1 MLELKEI
8 TKDYYVDKK
17 PFQALK
23 GVSLYFP
30 KQQFCS
36 ILGASGSGKTTTLNI
51 IGGLDKYSSGDLLI
65 EGLSTKTYDDKDWD
79 NYRNKR
85 IGFIFQSYN
94 LIPQLSLQD
103 NVSMSLTLDGVSKR
117 ERSKKA
123 RLALDAVGLKGLY
136 NKIPNQLS
144 GGQMQRVAIARALIN
159 DPEIIL
165 ADEPTGALD
174 SVTSVQ
180 IMDLLKEISKDKLVI
195 MVTHNRELAEKY
207 SDRII
212 EFKDGLVIRDTFENQ
227 IQEIKVKEE
236 KEYEK
241 NGLSLKDFALIDEKK
256 RKKLKK
262 AKRERKSSMSYK
274 TSLDLSFKNLLTKKG
289 RTIMT
294 SVAGSFGIIGVALV
308 LSVNNGFGNYINKL
322 EVQTASQMPL
332 NVSSY
337 SVTYKKDPNFVPN
350 EAFTDKE
357 VVLPYLTDTG
367 EPEVSFNNITPK
379 YIAFLESIKNQG
391 KIMSDYIVSYG
402 EQYAFNLT
410 TQNPG
415 TKEYY
420 QVKNGNFLAYSDMIS
435 SLTGLPTNYFHILY
449 GDENAY
455 DVIGGRYADPNNMH
469 EMMLMVDNRNQ
480 IPLEVLKE
488 LGFYDKENDEI
499 TDDYAKENPVTF
511 NEILNKTFKVF
522 PNSEY
527 YTEEHKEVPYND
539 KDVYYYKQ
547 NDLETLFND
556 STKGV
561 EVKIVGILR
570 PKEDTT
576 IQTMAAGV
584 CYQKPLQDHLVEL
597 NKKDNIYQN
606 IKNNVTWKDGANASE
621 LATDLLK
628 LAQSLSNANSSNSS
642 SVQNEFNNLM
652 NKYFEFYSIF
662 DGNTMNEKNIR
673 YTIKDYMTWC
683 KTIGADIIDEE
694 LKFGGLNSLQ
704 EYIEKVSSGIGKFAL
719 TQDKKYLIEIYP
731 YLISLVGYMDGYSD
745 IRNVII
751 FPVDLSSK
759 QKLTKLLDEFNVVD
773 PTDVPN
779 HAKNESEIVRYTDI
793 VGTFTGGM
801 TQLID
806 ILSIVLIVFASIS
819 LVVSCVMTGIITY
832 VSVIERTKEI
842 GILRALGARKKDVGR
857 LFEAECVFIGLGSG
871 LIGCFVAFVATF
883 PINAIINHLYPEYN
897 IGNIADLH
905 YSSIIILVLV
915 SCLLTFLSSLMPARA
930 AARKDPVIALR
941 SE

>member
-1 MLELKEI
+1 MLELKDI

-85 IGFIFQSYN
+85 IGFVFQSYN

-103 NVSMSLTLDGVSKR
+103 NVSMSLTLDGVPKR
-117 ERSKKA
+117 ERNRKA

-180 IMDLLKEISKDKLVI
+180 IMDLLKEISANKLVI
-195 MVTHNRELAEKY
+195 MVTHNRELAEEY

-212 EFKDGLVIRDTFENQ
+212 EFKDGLVIHDSFANKIE
-227 IQEIKVKEE
+227 EIKAKEE
-236 KEYEK
+236 AENLQK
-241 NGLSLKDFALIDEKK
+241 GLSLKDFALIDEKN
-256 RKKLKK
+256 KKKVKK

-274 TSLDLSFKNLLTKKG
+274 TSLNLSFKNLLTKKG

-294 SVAGSFGIIGVALV
+294 SIAGSFGIIGVALV
-308 LSVNNGFGNYINKL
+308 LSVNNGFGNYINRL
-322 EVQTASQMPL
+322 EVETASQMPL

-350 EAFTDKE
+350 ESFTDKE
-357 VVLPYLTDTG
+357 VVLPFITDTG

-379 YIAFLESIKNQG
+379 YISFLESIKNEG
-391 KIMSDYIVSYG
+391 KLMSDYIVSYG

-410 TQNPG
+410 TQNPK
-415 TKEYY
+415 TNEYY
-420 QVKNGNFLAYSDMIS
+420 KVRNGNFVAYSDMIS
-435 SLTGLPTNYFHILY
+435 GLTGLPTNYFHILY

-455 DVIGGRYADPNNMH
+455 DVIGGRYADPTKMN
-469 EMMLMVDNRNQ
+469 EMMLMVDSRNQ
-480 IPLEVLKE
+480 IPLEILKE
-488 LGFYDKENDEI
+488 LGFYNRDDETI

-511 NEILNKTFKVF
+511 NQILNKKFKVF
-522 PNSEY
+522 PNAQY
-527 YTEEHKEVPYND
+527 YTENHKDVPYND
-539 KDVYYYKQ
+539 KDVYYYTQ
-547 NDLETLFND
+547 NDLEEIYKD
-556 STKGV
+556 SSKGV
-561 EVKIVGILR
+561 EVQIVGILR
-570 PKEDTT
+570 PKKETT

-584 CYQKPLQDHLVEL
+584 CYQKSLQDYIVSE
-597 NKKDNIYQN
+597 NQKDNIYKN
-606 IKNNVTWKDGANASE
+606 IKNNVTWKEGANATNLIQD
-621 LATDLLK
+621 LAK
-628 LAQSLSNANSSNSS
+628 LAQTLENTNNASSS
-642 SVQNEFNNLM
+642 SVQKEFNGIM
-652 NKYFEFYSIF
+652 DKYFNFYSIF
-662 DGNTMNEKNIR
+662 NGNIKDKKEVE
-673 YTIKDYMTWC
+673 YTIENYMTWC
-683 KTIGADIIDEE
+683 QTIGADIIDSE
-694 LKFGGLNSLQ
+694 LKFGGLTTLQ
-704 EYIEKVSSGIGKFAL
+704 EYIEQVSLGILEFTITNDEKH
-719 TQDKKYLIEIYP
+719 LIKIYP
-731 YLISLVGYMDGYSD
+731 YLISLVGYMNGYSD
-745 IRNVII
+745 IQNVII
-751 FPVDLSSK
+751 FPIDLSSK
-759 QKLTKLLDEFNVVD
+759 AKLTKMLDEFNVID
-773 PTDVPN
+773 PTNVPN
-779 HAKNESEIVRYTDI
+779 HAANKSEVVLYTDI

-801 TQLID
+801 TELID

-871 LIGCFVAFVATF
+871 LIGCFIAFIATF
-883 PINAIINHLYPEYN
+883 PINAIINHLYPSYN

-905 YSSIIILVLV
+905 YSSIIILVVV
-915 SCLLTFLSSLMPARA
+915 SCALTFLSSLMPARA

>member
-8 TKDYYVDKK
+8 TKDYFVDKK
-17 PFQALK
+17 PFKALK

-85 IGFIFQSYN
+85 IGFVFQSYN
-94 LIPQLSLQD
+94 LIPQLTLQD

-174 SVTSVQ
+174 SVTSIQ
-180 IMDLLKEISKDKLVI
+180 IMDLLKEISKNKLVI

-212 EFKDGLVIRDTFENQ
+212 EFKDGLVIRDTFEDK
-227 IQEIKVKEE
+227 IEEIKAIEE
-236 KEYEK
+236 KEYIQK
-241 NGLSLKDFALIDEKK
+241 DLSLKDFALIDEKK
-256 RKKLKK
+256 RKKIKK

-274 TSLDLSFKNLLTKKG
+274 TSLNLSFKNLLTKKG

-308 LSVNNGFGNYINKL
+308 LSVNNGFGNYINRL
-322 EVQTASQMPL
+322 EVETASQMPL

-337 SVTYKKDPNFVPN
+337 SVTYKKDPNFIPN

-357 VVLPYLTDTG
+357 IVLPYLTDIG

-379 YIAFLESIKNQG
+379 YIAFLESIKEEG
-391 KIMSDYIVSYG
+391 KLMSDYIVSYG

-410 TQNPG
+410 TQNPE

-455 DVIGGRYADPNNMH
+455 DIIGGRYADPDNMH
-469 EMMLMVDNRNQ
+469 EMMLMVDSRNQ

-488 LGFYDKENDEI
+488 LGFYNKDNDDI
-499 TDDYAKENPVTF
+499 TDDYAKENPISF
-511 NEILNKTFKVF
+511 NEVLNKTFKVF
-522 PNSEY
+522 PNSQY
-527 YTEEHKEVPYND
+527 YEEEHKDVPYND
-539 KDVYYYKQ
+539 KDAYYYDEK
-547 NDLETLFND
+547 DLKTLFSD
-556 STKGV
+556 SSKGV

-570 PKEDTT
+570 PKEGST

-584 CYQKPLQDHLVEL
+584 CYQKSLQDYLVSE
-597 NKKDNIYQN
+597 NNKDNIYHN
-606 IKNNVTWKDGANASE
+606 IKNNVTWKDGANAND
-621 LATDLLK
+621 LAVDLMK
-628 LAQSLSNANSSNSS
+628 LAESLSNSQNASS
-642 SVQNEFNNLM
+642 SSIQNEFNHLM
-652 NKYFEFYSIF
+652 NKYFDFYSIF
-662 DGNTMNEKNIR
+662 DGNSKNEKNVD
-673 YTIKDYMTWC
+673 YTISDYMNWC
-683 KTIGADIIDEE
+683 KTIGANIIDDE

-704 EYIEKVSSGIGKFAL
+704 EYIEKVSSGIAKFAL
-719 TQDKKYLIEIYP
+719 SKDENQLIEIYP
-731 YLISLVGYMDGYSD
+731 YLISLVGYMNGYSD
-745 IRNVII
+745 IQNVII
-751 FPVDLSSK
+751 FPVDLTSK
-759 QKLTKLLDEFNVVD
+759 QKLTALLDDFNKID

-779 HAKNESEIVRYTDI
+779 HAVNESQVVRYTDI

-801 TQLID
+801 TELID

-871 LIGCFVAFVATF
+871 LIGCFIAFIATF
-883 PINAIINHLYPEYN
+883 PINAIINHLYPAYN

-905 YSSIIILVLV
+905 YFSIIILVLV
-915 SCLLTFLSSLMPARA
+915 SCVLTFLSSLMPARA